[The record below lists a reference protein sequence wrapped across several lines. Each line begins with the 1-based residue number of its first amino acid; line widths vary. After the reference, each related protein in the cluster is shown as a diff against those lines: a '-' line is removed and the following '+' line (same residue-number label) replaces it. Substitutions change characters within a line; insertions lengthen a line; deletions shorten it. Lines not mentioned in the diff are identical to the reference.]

1 MRQKP
6 RRANVLR
13 RIEEL
18 ESRSVDDSGLI
29 PQSPEWL
36 AFWQQQVHLYE
47 NGEEHVPLTLEGVR
61 AVLQATPD
69 NGDAEALE
77 P

>member
-36 AFWQQQVHLYE
+36 EFWQQQVRLYE
-47 NGEEHVPLTLEGVR
+47 VGEEHVRLTLEGVR
-61 AVLQATPD
+61 AVMQATPD
-69 NGDAEALE
+69 DDDAGALA